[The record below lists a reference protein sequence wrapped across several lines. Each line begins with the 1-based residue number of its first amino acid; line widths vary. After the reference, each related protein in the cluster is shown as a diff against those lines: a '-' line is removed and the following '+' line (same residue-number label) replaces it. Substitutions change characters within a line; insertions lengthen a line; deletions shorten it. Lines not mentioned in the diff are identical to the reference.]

1 MNMTT
6 RASAP
11 TPADPTHPLPSAT
24 ATAQA
29 AAHAPAPAPGLHWP
43 SLLVGVGLMVALT
56 VYPPLLT
63 NAKGQADHGLASV
76 LLWAMSTGLIAGVG
90 FVPRWWLWRWLFSGW
105 SCTAALALGAWM
117 WMAR

>member
-1 MNMTT
+1 
-6 RASAP
+6 
-11 TPADPTHPLPSAT
+11 
-24 ATAQA
+24 
-29 AAHAPAPAPGLHWP
+29 
-43 SLLVGVGLMVALT
+43 MVALT

-105 SCTAALALGAWM
+105 SCTAALALGAWLVLG
-117 WMAR
+117 R